1 MNPMTGS
8 RPTRLRWRS
17 ALACTALLLAPAAQA
32 GPQAAAEAAWGCIK
46 ANGKAVAQGA
56 QTGVRVLTFI
66 ATKPLCVA
74 QLVTPPPAV
83 PQVAMG
89 ITVGVATQQQLTSYS
104 ACSGR
109 IYGFVAHPVLG
120 AVKSAL
126 DQAPQVPPPL
136 DHLKDGL
143 ADLAADNAVEL
154 LTSIPGAEVVTG
166 GIDCGCAL
174 VDAGLQP
181 DTVVQMVATTKQ
193 VAQQCTDV
201 LEELGPVGQGI
212 AAVGGA
218 VSTAWRDS
226 VKNPQHMPYQQ
237 YYDRFWASQVEG
249 LAQKLI
255 QPGSQ
260 DWTPTVKPLWDRCVD
275 YFDSHNQYR
284 DTARVT
290 CDSMRDGVHIFP
302 QRGFVQA
309 VNLRTWQLAVP
320 GAVENYARYLAQQQG
335 DYARANNLGHNRL
348 TLALS
353 AVIFRDF
360 GLTPAGAAP
369 RDGHG
374 NPQWIGGGASLGAK
388 AMAAVPQ
395 AKIASPSVLD
405 AHTVAMSSVI
415 AGAYNG
421 SALLQKVLRWQ
432 AAYPLIKAARCAIPP
447 AIRIPGGAG
456 DAGVPPKIRIP
467 GTALPRVALGCHDP
481 NVPDEARAAAVN
493 ACKTLSVDLQ
503 EFLVLSCPA
512 PRPAAPL
519 PSVNTPPVVTTSP
532 PTLPVRVR
540 PAISEEATPAPA
552 PDNPPAA
559 PPPIRLR
566 VRPTLPGH

>member
-1 MNPMTGS
+1 MNPMTGP

-17 ALACTALLLAPAAQA
+17 ALACAVLLLAPTAQA

-89 ITVGVATQQQLTSYS
+89 ITVGVATQQKLTSYDQ
-104 ACSGR
+104 CSDR

-154 LTSIPGAEVVTG
+154 LASIPGAEVVTG

-181 DTVVQMVATTKQ
+181 DTVVQMVNTTKQ

-218 VSTAWRDS
+218 VSTGWRDT

-237 YYDRFWASQVEG
+237 YYDRFWAPQVEG

-260 DWTPTVKPLWDRCVD
+260 DWTPTVKPMWDRCVD
-275 YFDSHNQYR
+275 YFDSHDQYQS
-284 DTARVT
+284 TARVT
-290 CDSMRDGVHIFP
+290 CDDMRDGTGSFP
-302 QRGFVQA
+302 RKGFVQA
-309 VNLRTWQLAVP
+309 VNARTWTLMVP
-320 GAVENYARYLAQQQG
+320 GAVENHARTLAQQQTDFARTARLG
-335 DYARANNLGHNRL
+335 TAIQQALREAIFADY
-348 TLALS
+348 
-353 AVIFRDF
+353 
-360 GLTPAGAAP
+360 GLTPVGTVP
-369 RDGHG
+369 RDGNG
-374 NPQWIGGGASLGAK
+374 NPQWVGANTLGERALRQ
-388 AMAAVPQ
+388 MPTAVR
-395 AKIASPSVLD
+395 SSTVLD
-405 AHTVAMSSVI
+405 ARAAANRSVI
-415 AGAYNG
+415 ADTYNR
-421 SALLQKVLRWQ
+421 SDLLAKVRRWQ
-432 AAYPLIKAARCAIPP
+432 AAYPVLSAAHCASPP
-447 AIRIPGGAG
+447 GIRVQNPVPGIRRRDGPLPAAAIACN
-456 DAGVPPKIRIP
+456 DHSVPAATLAQAAQACRELAADLSGQIR
-467 GTALPRVALGCHDP
+467 LGCP
-481 NVPDEARAAAVN
+481 
-493 ACKTLSVDLQ
+493 
-503 EFLVLSCPA
+503 
-512 PRPAAPL
+512 
-519 PSVNTPPVVTTSP
+519 
-532 PTLPVRVR
+532 
-540 PAISEEATPAPA
+540 EATPIETPSIRRQPTAAPVAEPPDSVAPA
-552 PDNPPAA
+552 VRPRPPL
-559 PPPIRLR
+559 RLR
-566 VRPTLPGH
+566 PAG